1 MSIADIVNTWH
12 RERLAGGPLAR
23 ATEAYNQ
30 VIAALPE
37 LIARLD
43 PSAANA
49 VRQPSAR
56 PAKGA
61 PEPDQPA

>member
-12 RERLAGGPLAR
+12 REQLAGGPLAR

-30 VIAALPE
+30 VLAALPE
-37 LIARLD
+37 LIARLE
-43 PSAANA
+43 PPVANA
-49 VRQPSAR
+49 VRPAE